1 MTIFRNAAVKLAV
14 PHHFER
20 LSGQAWL
27 LRRSIPL
34 LCQAL
39 LQFFMHAIAQALAP
53 GPPGFYRFLLDFRQR
68 GADFAAQGALVK
80 RDELAYLLM
89 AEVLVVNGQDGLHE
103 LVRTSL
109 ALELHREI
117 FPELVRHVR
126 TGAAHGG
133 DLGLNVL
140 VEKVAQNAPRADQ
153 LHQFFRVLV
162 LGAERPTRV

>member
-14 PHHFER
+14 AHHFER
-20 LSGQAWL
+20 LSGQALLLSGQAWL

-53 GPPGFYRFLLDFRQR
+53 GPPGFHRFLLDFRQG

-89 AEVLVVNGQDGLHE
+89 AEVLVVDGQDGLHE

-109 ALELHREI
+109 ALELHRE
-117 FPELVRHVR
+117 
-126 TGAAHGG
+126 
-133 DLGLNVL
+133 
-140 VEKVAQNAPRADQ
+140 
-153 LHQFFRVLV
+153 
-162 LGAERPTRV
+162 